1 MNTQQ
6 KLNEFNRTWQDTFER
21 MLNNHETVEDDELP
35 LYFNQ
40 LAKTLNTSVDAAH
53 DIWYANQRSWLKP
66 GMIDAIIEMAKNPTN
81 YSFHPNFASG
91 DFEWDEK
98 NQQFLPGL

>member
-6 KLNEFNRTWQDTFER
+6 KLNEFNRNWSNMFQR
-21 MLNNHETVEDDELP
+21 MIDNHEAVEDDELP
-35 LYFNQ
+35 FYVAT
-40 LAKTLNTSVDAAH
+40 LAKTLNTSVDAAY
-53 DIWYANQRSWLKP
+53 DVWYANQRSWIKP
-66 GMIDAIIEMAKNPTN
+66 GMIDTIIEMARNPTN
-81 YSFHPNFASG
+81 YSFHPNFGSG